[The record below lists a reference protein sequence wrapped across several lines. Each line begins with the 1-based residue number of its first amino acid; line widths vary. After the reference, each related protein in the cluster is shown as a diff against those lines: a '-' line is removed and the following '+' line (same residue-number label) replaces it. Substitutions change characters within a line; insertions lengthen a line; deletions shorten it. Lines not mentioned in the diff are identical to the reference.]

1 MHRSQSPA
9 SWLFSLPNLEKTHI
23 SREKVDGTIANGKFT
38 VKVTDFGVAADHFVV
53 DIEGGCGIAA
63 TDTTPMLN
71 LTGETGTYRWM
82 APEVIRHEPYSS
94 KADVY
99 SFAVILWQLLTHDEP
114 FVDLE
119 AADAANLVANN
130 NLRPPFPD
138 GAPTKLVDLIK
149 TNWSDDASERCKFD
163 KLAER
168 LEEMKDELSLIQK
181 QWLDMPDGHPVYV
194 YDLPDL
200 NQEVVSPE
208 NKGHVADKGRNRASG
223 LLGSFFGVQKTNQ
236 KKRASKSSIK

>member
-1 MHRSQSPA
+1 
-9 SWLFSLPNLEKTHI
+9 
-23 SREKVDGTIANGKFT
+23 
-38 VKVTDFGVAADHFVV
+38 VAAEHFVV
-53 DIEGGCGIAA
+53 DGEGGHGIAE

-82 APEVIRHEPYSS
+82 APEVIRHDPYSG

-138 GAPTKLVDLIK
+138 GAPKKLVDLIK
-149 TNWSDDASERCKFD
+149 INWSDDASERCRFD

-168 LEEMKDELSLIQK
+168 LEGMKDELSLLQK

-194 YDLPDL
+194 FDLPDL
-200 NQEVVSPE
+200 DQEVG
-208 NKGHVADKGRNRASG
+208 NKGNVVDKGRKRASG
-223 LLGSFFGVQKTNQ
+223 LLGSFFGVPKTNQ
-236 KKRASKSSIK
+236 KKRASKSSMK